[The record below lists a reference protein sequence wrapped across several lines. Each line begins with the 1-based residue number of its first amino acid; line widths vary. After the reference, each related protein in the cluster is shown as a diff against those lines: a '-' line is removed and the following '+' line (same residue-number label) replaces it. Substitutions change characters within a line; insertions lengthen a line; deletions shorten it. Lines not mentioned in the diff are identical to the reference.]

1 MANINGL
8 LVVVVVDLEIPLQ
21 IVEKEDLIM
30 DHLLFL
36 VVLLLVAVL
45 EEQRR
50 ATVVHTIQQ
59 LVEHMQLVAAAVVD
73 LDFQALNH
81 THNLILLVVLVVPVS

>member
-1 MANINGL
+1 VANINGL

-50 ATVVHTIQQ
+50 QGAHTIQQ
-59 LVEHMQLVAAAVVD
+59 LVEHMQQVAAAVVD